1 MTWDAKNKDISFV
14 ILFLFFEY
22 LYRGIMFVWNRMFI
36 NGSQLA
42 KMKKYIP
49 YMSLP

>member
-1 MTWDAKNKDISFV
+1 MIPVQDKSGTTIATEW
-14 ILFLFFEY
+14 LL
-22 LYRGIMFVWNRMFI
+22 

-49 YMSLP
+49 YMPLQ

>member
-1 MTWDAKNKDISFV
+1 MITDIIKHFWRVMSF
-14 ILFLFFEY
+14 LQEL
-22 LYRGIMFVWNRMFI
+22 NRVSYFTMNNTTEPL

-49 YMSLP
+49 YMSQP

>member
-1 MTWDAKNKDISFV
+1 MQRSKLEVSHLGKLMINT
-14 ILFLFFEY
+14 
-22 LYRGIMFVWNRMFI
+22 I

-49 YMSLP
+49 YLPSHNIYRGEAA

>member
-1 MTWDAKNKDISFV
+1 MLSG
-14 ILFLFFEY
+14 FFCVKSI
-22 LYRGIMFVWNRMFI
+22 RV

-49 YMSLP
+49 YMFLSENL